1 MRGRAPIR
9 WHALSAIDGRAISL
23 QSQFGRALRAGTD
36 AGRCERLVAYPRFAN
51 DAMAVARRRA
61 SYRWTGIADRMH
73 RELRKMRTVARYKT
87 STRPTPRNSSS
98 GTRSAI
104 LAAAIEEFAGKGYDG
119 ARVDEIALN
128 AGVNKNLIY
137 HHFMNKDGLFTAVL
151 EVTYEAIR
159 KRQKDLELRD
169 MDPVVGM
176 RKLVLFTG
184 RIWITMPH
192 FQRLLH
198 SENLHKGEHVRRSG
212 KISRMYNPLLQTIQ
226 DLLDRGV
233 ASGDF
238 RRNIDPVDL
247 YISISALTAHYIS
260 NRYTFEEIFGRKLM
274 TPKRI
279 KQRIDHAADM
289 VLRYILRKP
298 A

>member
-1 MRGRAPIR
+1 
-9 WHALSAIDGRAISL
+9 
-23 QSQFGRALRAGTD
+23 
-36 AGRCERLVAYPRFAN
+36 
-51 DAMAVARRRA
+51 
-61 SYRWTGIADRMH
+61 MH
-73 RELRKMRTVARYKT
+73 WEPRKMRTIARDKA